1 MGSRETRPRAGEVFI
16 ETPLNIG
23 SNAGIVNG
31 TGATLAFNEI

>member
-31 TGATLAFNEI
+31 TGAALAFNKI

>member
-23 SNAGIVNG
+23 SIACLVNG